1 MRIVVKDIG
10 GREVL
15 AGAQDGSVAF
25 AKMLKAASRE
35 PRDPEPLFI
44 DFAGVE
50 VATAS
55 YLRESVLAL
64 RDRIRGRRSTLYP
77 VIANANDVIKD
88 ELGVLVRARG
98 DVLLLCKVDDADR
111 AFDFEQL
118 GDLDPK
124 QQMTLDAV
132 RERGEIDAA
141 ELMRDFGKTEGVN
154 HTTAW
159 NNRLAALSLKG
170 LLMEITRGRSKRY
183 RPVFE
188 GL

>member
-1 MRIVVKDIG
+1 MRIAVKDIG